1 MTIDDSELD
10 CISFWEVSKY
20 CGAYYIPDSE
30 SDLRRCLQY
39 SRDSDYDQI
48 EKYEVLRSV
57 RDATPF
63 SYGFIRYY

>member
-48 EKYEVLRSV
+48 EKYEVL
-57 RDATPF
+57 
-63 SYGFIRYY
+63 